1 MLGGTREMAVKRPTY
16 AKDGFKSVST
26 RGCIIEFIAT
36 MTYVALCVPVQIRF
50 GEGFST
56 AMMYG
61 TVVALLTYAFRKE
74 TVVQMNPSVT
84 VAFMATGKIT
94 VEQMIANVVSQLTG
108 ALIGVCWTCIWLT
121 GTNDTSRPTA
131 GSVGATVGVWGDTSA
146 GRIFFAETIANWLF
160 LVTIIQATHPSL
172 KQSAFFSSIFIGLGY
187 FISFMFTGY
196 ISGGMI
202 NAARSFASSVA
213 GTIRLKGRAPPGQT
227 VSTKFLWERHWIAW
241 IAPMAGG
248 AAAIIADFFM
258 TGFPEKKNTEAPQ
271 WLDATV

>member
-1 MLGGTREMAVKRPTY
+1 MLGKREMAVKRPTY

-36 MTYVALCVPVQIRF
+36 MTYVALCVPAQMKH
-50 GEGFST
+50 GAGLST
-56 AMMYG
+56 AMVYG
-61 TVVALLTYAFRKE
+61 TVVTLLTYAFRKE
-74 TVVQMNPSVT
+74 TVAQMNPSVS

-94 VEQMIANVVSQLTG
+94 VEQMFANVVSQLAG

-121 GTNDTSRPTA
+121 GSNDTSGT
-131 GSVGATVGVWGDTSA
+131 VGTTLGVWGDTGA
-146 GRIFFAETIANWLF
+146 GRIFFAEAIANWLF
-160 LVTIIQATHPSL
+160 LVTVIQATHPSL

-213 GTIRLKGRAPPGQT
+213 GMIRLKGRAPPGQT

-248 AAAIIADFFM
+248 AAAIVADFFM

>member
-248 AAAIIADFFM
+248 AAAIVADFFM

>member
-1 MLGGTREMAVKRPTY
+1 MLGRREMAVKRPTY

-36 MTYVALCVPVQIRF
+36 MTYVALCVPAQMRY
-50 GEGFST
+50 GATFST
-56 AMMYG
+56 AMVYG
-61 TVVALLTYAFRKE
+61 TVVTLLTYAFRKE
-74 TVVQMNPSVT
+74 TVVQMNPSVS

-94 VEQMIANVVSQLTG
+94 VEQMFANVVSQLAG

-121 GTNDTSRPTA
+121 GLNNDSSGT
-131 GSVGATVGVWGDTSA
+131 VGATLGVWGDTSV
-146 GRIFFAETIANWLF
+146 GRIFFAEAIANWLF
-160 LVTIIQATHPSL
+160 LVTVIQATHPSL
-172 KQSAFFSSIFIGLGY
+172 KQSAFFSSIFIGLAY
-187 FISFMFTGY
+187 FIAFMFTGY

-202 NAARSFASSVA
+202 NAARCFASSVA
-213 GTIRLKGRAPPGQT
+213 GTIRVKGRATPGQI

-248 AAAIIADFFM
+248 AAAIVADFFM

>member
-26 RGCIIEFIAT
+26 RGCIIEIIAT

-248 AAAIIADFFM
+248 AVAIVADFFM